1 MIKYID
7 KLIKKLKSSEKGQ
20 GMVEYALIIAFVAAI
35 AIVALNN
42 GLGEAI
48 KSAFNQASSAVTS
61 ATNAAG
67 TYANQSGGSST
78 PSTPAGDGD
87 GE

>member
-7 KLIKKLKSSEKGQ
+7 KLIKKLKASEKGQ

-42 GLGEAI
+42 GLGDAI
-48 KSAFNQASSAVTS
+48 KGAFTNATSLVSSAS
-61 ATNAAG
+61 NAAV
-67 TYANQSGGSST
+67 TYTQK
-78 PSTPAGDGD
+78 

>member
-7 KLIKKLKSSEKGQ
+7 KLIKKLKASEKGQ

-42 GLGEAI
+42 GLGTAI
-48 KSAFNQASSAVTS
+48 
-61 ATNAAG
+61 TNAFTGAASMVDSASNTVMSKAG
-67 TYANQSGGSST
+67 T
-78 PSTPAGDGD
+78 
-87 GE
+87 

>member
-7 KLIKKLKSSEKGQ
+7 KLIKKLKASEKGQ

-42 GLGEAI
+42 GLGDAI
-48 KSAFNQASSAVTS
+48 KGAFSNASSMVSSANNAAVTYTEAAGS
-61 ATNAAG
+61 ATN
-67 TYANQSGGSST
+67 
-78 PSTPAGDGD
+78 
-87 GE
+87 

>member
-7 KLIKKLKSSEKGQ
+7 KLIKKLKASEKGQ

-42 GLGEAI
+42 GLGDAI
-48 KSAFNQASSAVTS
+48 KNAFTGASSMVSSASNAAVTYTQKS
-61 ATNAAG
+61 G
-67 TYANQSGGSST
+67 TT
-78 PSTPAGDGD
+78 T
-87 GE
+87 E

>member
-7 KLIKKLKSSEKGQ
+7 KLIAKLKASEKGQ

-42 GLGEAI
+42 GLGKAI
-48 KSAFNQASSAVTS
+48 SNAFTGATNMVSSASNMVADTG
-61 ATNAAG
+61 NK
-67 TYANQSGGSST
+67 N
-78 PSTPAGDGD
+78 
-87 GE
+87 

>member
-7 KLIKKLKSSEKGQ
+7 KLIQKLKKSEKGQ

-42 GLGEAI
+42 GLGDAV
-48 KSAFNQASSAVTS
+48 KGAFNQASSLVTRAS
-61 ATNAAG
+61 HDAATYTN
-67 TYANQSGGSST
+67 N
-78 PSTPAGDGD
+78 
-87 GE
+87 